1 MTGSQRSVQGSK
13 SQTGRNSVRNSVVS
27 LGSVRSQSMG
37 SPMPQFLKERLK
49 VTFVYPLEKK
59 YECPS
64 CDEVLRYPVVFEECG
79 HRVCSH
85 CFETE
90 IKR

>member
-1 MTGSQRSVQGSK
+1 MTGSQRNMRSSMSSK
-13 SQTGRNSVRNSVVS
+13 SQSVRNSPFES
-27 LGSVRSQSMG
+27 LGNVRNQMFNT
-37 SPMPQFLKERLK
+37 PMPKFLKERLS
-49 VTFVYPLEKK
+49 VNFVYPLEKK

-79 HRVCSH
+79 HRVCYH
-85 CFETE
+85 CFETK